1 VDKQEIELTAQNV
14 IAIKNGRIATPIDIV
29 SDGVILVKNSKIEA
43 VGEKDKVTIP
53 SDALAIDARG
63 RIVTPGFIDV
73 HVHGGGGSDVMDGSY
88 DALNEMST
96 FEARHGTTGFLP
108 TPFTDSPERL
118 LASVKAI
125 ETAMKRGTSGG
136 EVLGIHLEGPYIN
149 IERKGGQPPE
159 YIRKPDLEELRL
171 LLEASNNNVKMITL
185 APEVNGGS
193 EFVRR
198 IIQYGVVASIGHSN
212 ATYDEALRAVDA
224 GVSHACHAYNAM
236 REFHHR
242 EPGVVGAVL
251 SCDELTAELIA
262 DGIHVHPA
270 AMKILVKCKGTD
282 RIILVTDAVVG
293 TGMEGRYKL
302 GGRDVVITKKDSR
315 FLDGALAGSVLTM
328 DSAVRNIMGLVGAS
342 LQDAVKMATVNP
354 ARRIG
359 VYDRK
364 GSLEAGKDADI
375 TIVDDQINVYM
386 TMVMGKIV
394 YER

>member
-1 VDKQEIELTAQNV
+1 VDKQEIELTAQNI
-14 IAIKNGRIATPIDIV
+14 IAIKNGRIATPVDVID
-29 SDGVILVKNSKIEA
+29 DGVILVKNSKIEA
-43 VGEKDKVTIP
+43 VGEKDKVAIP
-53 SDALAIDARG
+53 RDALVIDARG

-96 FEARHGTTGFLP
+96 FEAKHGTTGFLP
-108 TPFTDSPERL
+108 TPYTDSQERL

-125 ETAMKRGTSGG
+125 ETAVKRGTSGG

-149 IERKGGQPPE
+149 IERKGGQPAE

-185 APEVNGGS
+185 APEVKGGL

-242 EPGVVGAVL
+242 EPGVVGAML

-270 AMKILVKCKGTD
+270 AMKILVKCKETD

-315 FLDGALAGSVLTM
+315 FLDGSLAGSVLTM
-328 DSAVRNIMGLVGAS
+328 DSAVRNIMGLVGVS

-354 ARRIG
+354 AKRIG

-375 TIVDDQINVYM
+375 TIVDDQLNVYM
-386 TMVMGKIV
+386 TMVTGKIV

>member
-1 VDKQEIELTAQNV
+1 MDKQEIELTAQNI
-14 IAIKNGRIATPIDIV
+14 IAIKNGRIATPVDVID
-29 SDGVILVKNSKIEA
+29 DGVILVKNSKIEA
-43 VGEKDKVTIP
+43 VGEKDKVTMP
-53 SDALAIDARG
+53 RDALVIDARG
-63 RIVTPGFIDV
+63 RIATPGFIDV

-108 TPFTDSPERL
+108 TPYTDSQKRL

>member
-1 VDKQEIELTAQNV
+1 MDKQEIELTAQNV

-108 TPFTDSPERL
+108 TPYTDSQERL

-136 EVLGIHLEGPYIN
+136 EILGIHLEGPYIN
-149 IERKGGQPPE
+149 IERKGGQPPK

>member
-1 VDKQEIELTAQNV
+1 LTTQNI
-14 IAIKNGRIATPIDIV
+14 IAIKNGKIVTPMDVID
-29 SDGVILVKNSKIEA
+29 DGVILVKNSKIEA

-63 RIVTPGFIDV
+63 RIITPGFIDI
-73 HVHGGGGSDVMDGSY
+73 HIHGGGGSDVMDGSY
-88 DALNEMST
+88 DSLNKISM

-108 TPFTDSPERL
+108 TPYTDSQERL
-118 LASVKAI
+118 LASVKAT

-136 EVLGIHLEGPYIN
+136 EILGIHLEGPYIN
-149 IERKGGQPPE
+149 IERKGGQPAE

-185 APEVNGGS
+185 APEVEGGLG
-193 EFVRR
+193 FVRR
-198 IIQYGVVASIGHSN
+198 IVQHGIVASIGHSN

-224 GVSHACHAYNAM
+224 GVGHACHAYNAM

-302 GGRDVVITKKDSR
+302 GGRNVVVTKKDSR
-315 FLDGALAGSVLTM
+315 FLDGSLAGSVLTM
-328 DSAVRNIMGLVGAS
+328 DSAVRNIVESVGVS

-354 ARRIG
+354 AKKIG

-375 TIVDDQINVYM
+375 TIVDDQLNVYM
-386 TMVMGKIV
+386 TMVMGKIL

>member
-108 TPFTDSPERL
+108 TPYTDSQERL

-136 EVLGIHLEGPYIN
+136 EILGIHLEGPYIN

>member
-1 VDKQEIELTAQNV
+1 MDKQEIELTAQNV

-108 TPFTDSPERL
+108 TPYTDSQERL

-136 EVLGIHLEGPYIN
+136 EILGIHLEGPYIN

>member
-1 VDKQEIELTAQNV
+1 MDKQEIELTAQNI
-14 IAIKNGRIATPIDIV
+14 IAIKNGRIATPVDVID
-29 SDGVILVKNSKIEA
+29 DGVILVKNSKIEA

-53 SDALAIDARG
+53 RDALVIDARG

-88 DALNEMST
+88 DALNETST

-108 TPFTDSPERL
+108 TPFTDSQERL

-136 EVLGIHLEGPYIN
+136 EILGIHLEGPYIN

>member
-1 VDKQEIELTAQNV
+1 VDKQEIELTAQNI
-14 IAIKNGRIATPIDIV
+14 IAIKNGRIATPVDVID
-29 SDGVILVKNSKIEA
+29 DGVILVKNSKIEA

-53 SDALAIDARG
+53 RDALVIDARG
-63 RIVTPGFIDV
+63 RIATPGFIDV

-108 TPFTDSPERL
+108 TPYTDSQERL

-136 EVLGIHLEGPYIN
+136 EILGIHLEGPYIN